1 MSLDQ
6 FLTKY
11 ANKSND
17 YDGVYGFQC
26 YDLFQFYNR
35 DVVGAPFVTGDA
47 AKDIWET
54 YPRAFY
60 ERIGNEPTNYPVRG
74 DVVIWGSGYGI
85 YGHVAICTE
94 ADVNAFTVL
103 SQNDPVGVPSIYKTY
118 TSWKGVLGWLR
129 PKAQVEDPLTACLRM
144 HKDAVTELDAL
155 KKEHRKCP
163 ELKSEV
169 SRLNIELEKAKIDN
183 AAKQS
188 EINTLNRRND
198 ELEKVLLEIKASV
211 SRL

>member
-1 MSLDQ
+1 MNLDQ

-17 YDGVYGFQC
+17 YDGYYGAQC
-26 YDLFQFYNR
+26 FDLFQFYNR

-85 YGHVAICTE
+85 YGHVAIVTE
-94 ADVNAFTVL
+94 ADVNTFTVL
-103 SQNDPVGVPSIYKTY
+103 SQNDPIGVPSIYKTY

-155 KKEHRKCP
+155 KKTHAQCSMLTLEVSTLKQEVLILKKERNSLLNDLNVMT
-163 ELKSEV
+163 EKSEEAD
-169 SRLNIELEKAKIDN
+169 RKLEAIH
-183 AAKQS
+183 A
-188 EINTLNRRND
+188 ILT
-198 ELEKVLLEIKASV
+198 
-211 SRL
+211 